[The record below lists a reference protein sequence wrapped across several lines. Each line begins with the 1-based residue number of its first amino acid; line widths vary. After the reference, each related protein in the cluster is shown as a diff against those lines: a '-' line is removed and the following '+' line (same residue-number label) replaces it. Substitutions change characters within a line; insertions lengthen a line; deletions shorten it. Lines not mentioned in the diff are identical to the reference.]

1 MVGHSF
7 NDSDRDGGK
16 IENVLKKR
24 ENIYDVEGYIEVIHE
39 AKNKNKFKVRRMEKC
54 FVDLKKQVKDS
65 KFVRRTVDDDG
76 TKIKLKKGSP
86 NPCH

>member
-1 MVGHSF
+1 MVGQLYRPKKIIIALWQILGIFTPIIHRFPVVGHSF

-39 AKNKNKFKVRRMEKC
+39 AKNKNKSEEWRSV
-54 FVDLKKQVKDS
+54 L
-65 KFVRRTVDDDG
+65 
-76 TKIKLKKGSP
+76 
-86 NPCH
+86 